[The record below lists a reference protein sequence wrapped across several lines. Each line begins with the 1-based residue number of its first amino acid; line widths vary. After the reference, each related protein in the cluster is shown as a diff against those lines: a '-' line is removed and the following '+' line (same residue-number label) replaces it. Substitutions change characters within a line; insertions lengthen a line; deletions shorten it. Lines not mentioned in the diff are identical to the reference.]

1 MVTYGSCIRVAEIA
15 VNLLQEHGILV
26 ELIDA
31 QTLIPFDLEGHI
43 LKSLKKTSRLVV
55 LDEDVP
61 GGATAFMLREI
72 LEIQNGYQYLDSA
85 PVTITAGPH
94 RTPFGTDGD
103 YFTKPNPE
111 KVFEKIYS
119 LMKEANPSNFPLSFD

>member
-1 MVTYGSCIRVAEIA
+1 LVTYGSCIRVAQSAID
-15 VNLLQEHGILV
+15 LLWQQGVSV
-26 ELIDA
+26 ELIDV

-43 LKSLKKTSRLVV
+43 LKSLKKTNRLVV

-61 GGATAFMLREI
+61 GGATAFILREV
-72 LEIQNGYQYLDSA
+72 LEIQNGYQFLDSA
-85 PVTITAGPH
+85 PVTITAGAH

-111 KVFEKIYS
+111 MVFEKIYS
-119 LMKEANPSNFPLSFD
+119 LMKETNPPDFPLSFD